1 MRKFSFLH
9 ISDLHLC
16 EPFKNNIYLDGYFL
30 REEMWKSID
39 NMVNFA
45 NEKKVDFI
53 FISGDLFNKDYFT
66 KAHALRFID
75 ALKKFSGKYIFIIF
89 GNHDFVDDKN
99 IMLSIDLPENM
110 IFQFTNE
117 IEEIK
122 LEDYDLSIFL
132 HSWTREIEH
141 VPILETIKFTSKRNI
156 LLIHS
161 GMNIDTNYMPILE
174 SSIRRFDYV
183 ALGHIHK
190 PMKIYKNAFYPGSL
204 TPLNISEEG
213 DHGGIY
219 GVFDGELKTKF
230 VRFSGVKYITKT
242 IDIKNMSLSEI
253 VDTLVTRGGVNVLR
267 LILVGEY
274 TTDIDVKDL
283 EYRLKDYYSAVQII
297 DNRRFTSDFIEN
309 NSEIVKGIS
318 EYLNSI
324 NCSEEDK
331 TLVLNNA
338 IKFLLEN

>member
-16 EPFKNNIYLDGYFL
+16 EPFKNNVYLDGYFL
-30 REEMWKSID
+30 REQMWKAID
-39 NMVNFA
+39 NAVNFA
-45 NEKKVDFI
+45 NENQINFI
-53 FISGDLFNKDYFT
+53 FISGDLFNKNYFT
-66 KAHALRFID
+66 KAHALRFVD
-75 ALKKFSGKYIFIIF
+75 ALKRFKGENIFIIF
-89 GNHDFVDDKN
+89 GNHDYVDDKN
-99 IMLSIDLPENM
+99 IMLSIDIPENI
-110 IFQFTNE
+110 IFQFTDE
-117 IEEIK
+117 VEEIK
-122 LEDYDLSIFL
+122 LEKYDLSIFL
-132 HSWTREIEH
+132 HSWAREVEH
-141 VPILETIKFTSKRNI
+141 IPILETIKFTSKRNI

-161 GMNIDTNYMPILE
+161 GMNIDSNYMPLSE

-190 PMKIYKNAFYPGSL
+190 PMQIYKNAIYPGSL

-219 GVFDGELKTKF
+219 GEFDSSLKTKF
-230 VRFSGVKYITKT
+230 VRFSEVKYVTKT
-242 IDIKNMSLSEI
+242 MDISNMSLSEI
-253 VDTLVTRGGVNVLR
+253 VDSLVIDSGINILR
-267 LILVGEY
+267 LILNGEFS
-274 TTDIDVKDL
+274 TSIDVKDL
-283 EYRLKDYYSAVQII
+283 EYRLKNYYSYVEII
-297 DNRRFTSDFIEN
+297 DNRIFTSEFIEN